1 MAFARHE
8 QIRFI
13 LEALVRIAFDEG
25 LADGGQ
31 RMDRS
36 DEMSGVAMEVQFR
49 LEAIR
54 SDELFRLHGEVRS
67 AHLANPNDFART
79 DLLE

>member
-36 DEMSGVAMEVQFR
+36 DEMSGVAVEV
-49 LEAIR
+49 
-54 SDELFRLHGEVRS
+54 
-67 AHLANPNDFART
+67 
-79 DLLE
+79 